1 MTDLLVTFIT
11 TPDEALA
18 SRIAAAAVEA
28 RLAACAQ
35 VYGPLRSTYRWEG
48 TVEQATEWGCQLKT
62 TREAF
67 PHLTALVRALH
78 PYDVPEIIAIPIV
91 AGHPPYLA
99 WITDATSGPT

>member
-1 MTDLLVTFIT
+1 MTDLLLTCIT

-18 SRIAAAAVEA
+18 SRIAAAAVDA

-35 VYGPLRSTYRWEG
+35 VSGPLRSTYRWEG
-48 TVEQATEWGCQLKT
+48 AVEQATEWGCQLKT
-62 TREAF
+62 TRAAL
-67 PHLTALVRALH
+67 PGLTALIRALH

-91 AGHPPYLA
+91 EGHAPYLA

>member
-1 MTDLLVTFIT
+1 MTDLLVVSTT

-18 SRIAAAAVEA
+18 TRIAAAAVDA

-35 VYGPLRSTYRWEG
+35 VVGPLRSTFRWAG
-48 TVEQATEWGCQLKT
+48 TVEQATEWCCQCKT
-62 TREAF
+62 TRAAF
-67 PHLTALVRALH
+67 PALAALIRALH
-78 PYDVPEIIAIPIV
+78 PYEVPEIIAVPIV

>member
-1 MTDLLVTFIT
+1 MTDLLVTFVT

-18 SRIAAAAVEA
+18 SRIAAAAVDA

-35 VYGPLRSTYRWEG
+35 VYGPVRSTFRWEG

-62 TREAF
+62 TRAAF
-67 PHLTALVRALH
+67 AGLAALIRALH

-91 AGHPPYLA
+91 EGHPPYLA